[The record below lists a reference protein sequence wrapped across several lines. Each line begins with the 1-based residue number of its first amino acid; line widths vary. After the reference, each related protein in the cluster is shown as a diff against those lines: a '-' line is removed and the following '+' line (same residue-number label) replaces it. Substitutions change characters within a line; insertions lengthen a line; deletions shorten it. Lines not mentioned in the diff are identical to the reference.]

1 MMKQITELKAKL
13 FNNDAEHCEALRAD
27 QKQLNRA
34 IDEINELKA
43 DCSRFIDTI
52 NKLREEN
59 EKLKKDVKE
68 ARTLAEESLDDLV
81 EKEEAWLDTGYLN
94 GYNKVLVDVEKEIGK
109 HRNPNSKTPM
119 VHDITYIEISE
130 IIQKLKKKAQK

>member
-43 DCSRFIDTI
+43 RW
-52 NKLREEN
+52 
-59 EKLKKDVKE
+59 
-68 ARTLAEESLDDLV
+68 SL
-81 EKEEAWLDTGYLN
+81 LDMRS
-94 GYNKVLVDVEKEIGK
+94 KV
-109 HRNPNSKTPM
+109 M
-119 VHDITYIEISE
+119 
-130 IIQKLKKKAQK
+130 